1 MANRNA
7 SSQLCLLS
15 PLMRKTSRN
24 HHGDE
29 ADHQPGELVDA
40 QIEAGQLAL
49 PDDTGGQ
56 RSKVGPVPGVDDHG
70 RRGAALH
77 VGAQEAEV
85 GKFQRILNVG
95 RRRGGFLLHRQ
106 GFAGEGRLIQEQV
119 FGGKHPHV
127 SRHHIAGGQP
137 DDIAGHQHLERD
149 FFFLAVSHQC
159 RRVADHRLEL
169 LGRVIGTHLL
179 EETQHHAQNH
189 HHEND
194 HRRPQVTG

>member
-1 MANRNA
+1 MLAESVDQKDQRH
-7 SSQLCLLS
+7 
-15 PLMRKTSRN
+15 

-29 ADHQPGELVDA
+29 TDHQPGELVDA

-70 RRGAALH
+70 GRGSALH

-85 GKFQRILNVG
+85 GQIERILNVG

-119 FGGKHPHV
+119 FGGKHPNIR
-127 SRHHIAGGQP
+127 RHHIAGGQP
-137 DDIAGHQHLERD
+137 DDIARHQQLERY
-149 FFFLAVSHQC
+149 FLFLAVSHSC
-159 RRVADHRLEL
+159 RLVADHGLEL
-169 LGRVIGTHLL
+169 LGRVISPQLL

-189 HHEND
+189 HYENN